1 MTNRPVAA
9 MIWVLA
15 LAFASGCATTRQ
27 FVPLPDQTRAVEN
40 PTQCRIYVFRPEAM
54 LGGIAKMKIMDGERV
69 IGDLGMR
76 SFLCWE
82 RDPGPATVF
91 MDFYTSDDM
100 IINMRED
107 LDARRGAVYY
117 LQAGLLTMN
126 PYSND
131 TNQLDRLYRLSEED
145 GKRLLQTCKP
155 PPRASP

>member
-1 MTNRPVAA
+1 MTNLPVAA
-9 MIWVLA
+9 LIGVFA
-15 LAFASGCATTRQ
+15 LAFASGCASTRQ
-27 FVPLPDQTRAVEN
+27 HVPLPSQSRTVEN
-40 PTQCRIYVFRPEAM
+40 PAKCRIYVFRPEAM
-54 LGGIAKMKIMDGERV
+54 LGGIAKMKIMDGGMV

-76 SFLCWE
+76 SYLCWE

-100 IINMRED
+100 IVNMRED
-107 LDARRGAVYY
+107 LDAQRGVVYY

-126 PYSND
+126 PYSSD
-131 TNQLDRLYRLSEED
+131 TNKLDRLFRLSDEE